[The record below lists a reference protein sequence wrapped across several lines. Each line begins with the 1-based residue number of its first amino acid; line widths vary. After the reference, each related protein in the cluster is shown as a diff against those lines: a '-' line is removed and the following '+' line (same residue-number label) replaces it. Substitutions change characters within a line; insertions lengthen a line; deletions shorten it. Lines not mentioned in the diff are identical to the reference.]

1 MFGLRRKAISIFVL
15 FFLTVFTPAFAQLE
29 GEAHSNFENSDSSG
43 QPNILVNG
51 DFRYGLQCYGDWAW
65 SKTGISYK
73 GDFDFF
79 LSTDAHSP
87 PYAAEIACKGSD
99 CPKADIVTGDI
110 PVTVGKSYL
119 LKLYTKC
126 PAGGAGW
133 IYIPHTTIGTTIER
147 LSCNE
152 NWNLSQVSF
161 TPAVGRQTFD
171 FDIVDWG
178 PFPLLIDDIVLTFS
192 DGTAPTPTWIH
203 PGRRPVSVSRTT
215 VFVDGS
221 PYLALG
227 FVDVPYRDYRQ
238 AAALGANTIMGFPSS
253 GPTTECFNIGKSALD
268 TAYELG
274 LNVLPDT
281 TAEARAGYDN
291 GTLSPNGGG
300 GLLTLPLTASQY
312 GPHLAN
318 IGWFLDDEP
327 DQSEIVWY
335 TLAPERL
342 INEAAALRSKSTL
355 PVLVGFQHAH
365 YGPRSLIAPYNGS
378 ADIWMAE
385 PYGTDFSGVT
395 HATTLYNS
403 IQRRPIWIYQ
413 NDIAASLIVPKA
425 YWAIVNGVTGLVY
438 WPWPSF
444 SKDQAGL
451 DAVKE
456 VFSELK
462 SLKGPI
468 FGQSTSVTAP
478 PGITAMARQYNGRSY
493 IFAVNPN
500 STSVTGSFTASG
512 LTQGKQIQVLF
523 ENRTITS
530 SEGSFTDTFNGVAR
544 HVYAVP
550 AAVP

>member
-1 MFGLRRKAISIFVL
+1 MESF
-15 FFLTVFTPAFAQLE
+15 
-29 GEAHSNFENSDSSG
+29 
-43 QPNILVNG
+43 
-51 DFRYGLQCYGDWAW
+51 
-65 SKTGISYK
+65 
-73 GDFDFF
+73 
-79 LSTDAHSP
+79 
-87 PYAAEIACKGSD
+87 
-99 CPKADIVTGDI
+99 
-110 PVTVGKSYL
+110 
-119 LKLYTKC
+119 
-126 PAGGAGW
+126 
-133 IYIPHTTIGTTIER
+133 
-147 LSCNE
+147 
-152 NWNLSQVSF
+152 NLSQVPF
-161 TPAVGRQTFD
+161 TPAIGQPTIFIGIRDTS
-171 FDIVDWG
+171 
-178 PFPLLIDDIVLTFS
+178 PLPLLIDDLVLTFA
-192 DGTAPTPTWIH
+192 DGTAPTQTWIH
-203 PGRRPVSVSRTT
+203 PGRRRVSVSPTT

-227 FVDVPYRDYRQ
+227 FANVPYRYYRQ
-238 AAALGANTIMGFPSS
+238 VAAVGANTIVGGALSGGG
-253 GPTTECFNIGKSALD
+253 GPTTECFNMGKSALD

-274 LNVLPDT
+274 LNVLADT
-281 TAEARAGYDN
+281 THEARAGYDD

-300 GLLTLPLTASQY
+300 GLLTLPRTASQY

-327 DQSEIVWY
+327 DLSQVVSY
-335 TLAPERL
+335 TLAPKTL
-342 INEAAALRSKSTL
+342 IQEAAALRSKSTL
-355 PVLVGFQHAH
+355 PVLVDFQHAH

-425 YWAIVNGVTGLVY
+425 YYAIVNGVTGLVY
-438 WPWPSF
+438 WGWPSF

-468 FGQSTSVTAP
+468 FGQLTPVTAP
-478 PGITAMARQYNGRSY
+478 PGISAMARQYNGRTY

-512 LTQGKQIQVLF
+512 LTQGKDIQVLF
-523 ENRTITS
+523 ERRTITS
-530 SEGSFTDTFNGVAR
+530 SEGSFTDTFDGVAR
-544 HVYAVP
+544 HVYIY
-550 AAVP
+550 